1 MKKMNLITQRTGSFA
16 IRMKVLAI
24 VMLAAISNVWS
35 QQTVVSTSQEEEI
48 PKYRW
53 GAKGGFNSASEHNDD
68 GSTNARTGLH
78 LGIFVESTISN
89 KVDIQPELVYSM
101 QGGVDKNNVTEKFD
115 YINIPVI
122 FKIYVNQSR
131 TFSID
136 VGPQLGYMISAKY
149 TYKGSTTDIYDYSS
163 LNKIDA
169 AVCAGVSYKFN
180 QKFHATFRFNYSVT
194 KIADS
199 SDNVNGVGQL
209 SLGYF
214 F

>member
-1 MKKMNLITQRTGSFA
+1 MKKMNFITQRTGNFA

-53 GAKGGFNSASEHNDD
+53 GAKGGFNSASEYSDN

-78 LGIFVESTISN
+78 LGIFVESTLSN

-101 QGGVDKNNVTEKFD
+101 QGGSDNNDITDKFD
-115 YINIPVI
+115 YINVPVI
-122 FKIYVNQSR
+122 FKIYTNMSR

-149 TYKGSTTDIYDYSS
+149 THKGTTTDIYDYSS
-163 LNKIDA
+163 LNKVDA
-169 AVCAGVSYKFN
+169 AICAGISYKFN
-180 QKFHATFRFNYSVT
+180 QKFNFSFRINYSVT
-194 KIADS
+194 KILDS
-199 SDNVNGVGQL
+199 VENVNGVGQL